1 MRIINAKIFT
11 MAGEPIE
18 NGYVEFDKNITAV
31 GDMKDC
37 PEKSGYD
44 AKGAMLFPGFIDAH
58 THLGVCED
66 SLGFEGD
73 DLKESTD
80 PCTPQLRVIDAV
92 NMLDPCF
99 VEGLN
104 AGVTCVL
111 TGPGSANPIGGQIA
125 AIKTYGRN
133 IEQAI
138 IKAPVALKFA
148 LGENPKTVYNSK
160 KSTPST
166 RMATAALIREQL
178 QKARDYA
185 EKAQNGKR
193 EFDAKLNSLQLLFTQ
208 KLPVHFHAHRVDDI
222 YTAIRIAKEFDL
234 NYVIVHC
241 TQGHLID
248 RELAQM
254 GVKALCGPFMSDR
267 SKPELKHST
276 PASPGILNKG
286 GVRTS
291 IITDHPVTPIQYLPI
306 CAGLAVREGMDYLEA
321 LKSITIYSA
330 RICGI
335 QDRVGSIEPGKDA
348 DLVLF
353 EQNPL
358 SLEAKPLQVI
368 ARGEAVF

>member
-1 MRIINAKIFT
+1 
-11 MAGEPIE
+11 
-18 NGYVEFDKNITAV
+18 
-31 GDMKDC
+31 
-37 PEKSGYD
+37 
-44 AKGAMLFPGFIDAH
+44 
-58 THLGVCED
+58 
-66 SLGFEGD
+66 
-73 DLKESTD
+73 
-80 PCTPQLRVIDAV
+80 
-92 NMLDPCF
+92 
-99 VEGLN
+99 
-104 AGVTCVL
+104 
-111 TGPGSANPIGGQIA
+111 
-125 AIKTYGRN
+125 
-133 IEQAI
+133 
-138 IKAPVALKFA
+138 
-148 LGENPKTVYNSK
+148 
-160 KSTPST
+160 
-166 RMATAALIREQL
+166 MATAALIREQL